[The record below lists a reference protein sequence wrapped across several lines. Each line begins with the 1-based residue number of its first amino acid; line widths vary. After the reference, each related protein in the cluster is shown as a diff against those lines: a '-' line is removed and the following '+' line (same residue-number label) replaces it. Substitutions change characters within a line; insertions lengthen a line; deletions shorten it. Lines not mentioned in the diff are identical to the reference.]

1 MPLIIPANSITG
13 GYEVDNSLRFDDG
26 SSDSLSHTQSTP
38 TNADK
43 ITFSFWVKL
52 ADTLTGGGDRTII
65 GERTDANNQ
74 SYLYF
79 RNDQTLG
86 FYQVQSGSTNFDF
99 RSTRVFRDQSAWYNI
114 VVLFDTAQATST
126 NRFKIYVNNEEITNW
141 NANTYPSQNDNVR
154 LNGGGETLK
163 IGGDLSQTDCS
174 FYLAEFVYCD
184 GQALDPTSFGEFD
197 EDSGIWKPKAVSG
210 LTFGTNGFYLDFEN
224 SGSLGADVSGNG
236 NNFTVNNLTSIDQT
250 TDTPTNNFCTMST
263 PTWFDGTKANGG
275 LTISTNQTSYRY
287 QPSSIGVSSGKWYWE
302 IKLTTL
308 SDYALMGITD
318 AASPI
323 QVGTNWILGSGAYD
337 YSVVYNTAGG
347 NGHKYNNAGTSPT
360 NTPGAFMGGFAQG
373 NIVMFALDC
382 DNNTLKIGVND
393 SWSNGSGSTNQTFS
407 TTTAISITAS
417 ASTNTGVYFPAV
429 GDYGG
434 ATSVFDLNFGNA
446 PYTISS
452 GNSDG
457 NSRGNFEYEVPDG
470 YFALCT
476 SNLAEHG

>member
-26 SSDSLSHTQSTP
+26 SSDNLTRTPSSNGNKQIWTWSGWVKRGAISTWQGLFQAGSNNNITDIHFYTDDKLYVRDWNGSSLAMYLVTNRLFRDVSAWYHLVVAVDTTQSTAS
-38 TNADK
+38 N
-43 ITFSFWVKL
+43 
-52 ADTLTGGGDRTII
+52 
-65 GERTDANNQ
+65 
-74 SYLYF
+74 
-79 RNDQTLG
+79 
-86 FYQVQSGSTNFDF
+86 
-99 RSTRVFRDQSAWYNI
+99 RV
-114 VVLFDTAQATST
+114 
-126 NRFKIYVNNEEITNW
+126 KIYINGTQETSFSTE
-141 NANTYPSQNDNVR
+141 TYPSQNLDTNF
-154 LNGGGETLK
+154 NDTSHQNI
-163 IGGDLSQTDCS
+163 IGIAYQIAGSAQYYDG
-174 FYLAEFVYCD
+174 YMAEVVFID
-184 GQALDPTSFGEFD
+184 GTALDPTSFGEFD